1 MANELLIE
9 RHTLRL
15 SKVVKE
21 HRPAQFP
28 LWRHG
33 GDSARRMLPDIK
45 AVMRIALVKA
55 HAGQD
60 LGNRHPKN
68 IRKCKQRCPHV
79 LTEQELVELR
89 IHALV
94 GNVGEQGA
102 LFVSGAG
109 SFFLRRKAEHRAKAH
124 EAQNAQRVLFKAPRR
139 FADAAE
145 DTRFQ
150 IFLPAERIDERTGG
164 RKRDG
169 VDRKIAPGKVFF
181 NARAEG
187 HGIGVAVVPVCPVA
201 PHGRQL
207 NGHSP
212 AHDRHRTVL
221 QARRVRAFTK
231 NAQHLLRRGVGGH
244 VVIARLLAAQHFA
257 HAAADKVGRIPRVL
271 QRSDDSFDFFRQ
283 NGHKSLTKNHFF
295 SIALRSLLYYNR

>member
-1 MANELLIE
+1 MDRRALGREEIVKARKPCAHAVAQRLFKVQPRHDLLRQLRRARRVTVEMANELRIE
-9 RHTLRL
+9 RHALRL

-21 HRPAQFP
+21 HRPTQFP
-28 LWRHG
+28 RRRHG
-33 GDSARRMLPDIK
+33 SDSARRMLPDIK

-79 LTEQELVELR
+79 LTKQELVHLR
-89 IHALV
+89 IHALMR
-94 GNVGEQGA
+94 NIGEQGA

-109 SFFLRRKAEHRAKAH
+109 SFYLRRKAEHRAKAH
-124 EAQNAQRVLFKAPRR
+124 KAQNAQRVLFKAPRR

-150 IFLPAERIDERTGG
+150 ILLPAERINERAGG

-187 HGIGVAVVPVCPVA
+187 HGIWVAVVPVCPVA
-201 PHGRQL
+201 PHGGQL
-207 NGHSP
+207 NRQPP
-212 AHDRHRTVL
+212 AHDRHR
-221 QARRVRAFTK
+221 AVR
-231 NAQHLLRRGVGGH
+231 
-244 VVIARLLAAQHFA
+244 
-257 HAAADKVGRIPRVL
+257 
-271 QRSDDSFDFFRQ
+271 
-283 NGHKSLTKNHFF
+283 
-295 SIALRSLLYYNR
+295 